1 MMPAMPPLNLTAS
14 SSATAKGGDG
24 AFGGSTSAIQQ
35 GDWNVSN
42 GSGGI
47 TTSSSGLMMVAALG
61 LGALWLSR
69 RKA

>member
-1 MMPAMPPLNLTAS
+1 MPPLNLTAS

-35 GDWNVSN
+35 GDWNAN
-42 GSGGI
+42 FGSGGV
-47 TTSSSGLMMVAALG
+47 TTSSTGMMMLAMAA
-61 LGALWLSR
+61 GAVWLLR